1 MFLNVCIQ
9 IWQLNN
15 FPVTSFEVLIK
26 QYLNILRVQSSCHI
40 SMHFKMRITKNY
52 PTLGSYTS
60 QLAWLNFSLKLIH
73 LLLNLQRAFLQYT
86 GWEQSKLPGVLRK
99 KKIQT
104 KPKPTKILW
113 VQGEDMTRTQ
123 ETETP
128 NPKIVETWLK
138 SWKPDEYIA
147 VLRLVWGIL
156 YGVQNQAI
164 VKYTLSSNLHV
175 FPQGKKNRKKA
186 TSLVTISSISWE
198 YWIQ

>member
-1 MFLNVCIQ
+1 
-9 IWQLNN
+9 
-15 FPVTSFEVLIK
+15 
-26 QYLNILRVQSSCHI
+26 
-40 SMHFKMRITKNY
+40 MRICKNY

-99 KKIQT
+99 KKIQSKT

-113 VQGEDMTRTQ
+113 GQGEEMTHTQ
-123 ETETP
+123 ETATP

-138 SWKPDEYIA
+138 SWKPEECIA

-156 YGVQNQAI
+156 YGVQNQVI
-164 VKYTLSSNLHV
+164 VKHTLSSNLNV
-175 FPQGKKNRKKA
+175 FPHGKNRKKA